1 MFSALT
7 NTTARRRGF
16 TLVELLVV
24 IAIIGVLIG
33 LLLPA
38 VQSAREAGRRIS
50 CNNNLKQ
57 MGLGLQ
63 VHADRT
69 PRGSDNLLPRIST
82 SGTGYNGSSGASWIV
97 AILSHMEEQNLANAI
112 TGTSY
117 NWTNSGTA
125 FPSGG
130 SIASG
135 STRLTWANCPS
146 FAGQATSGTYQTSD
160 YRANAGV
167 ISFTSSGVTGN
178 SNFPDNGGLS
188 FTDRIGFSAFSD
200 GLSKT
205 VIVSESRQDHNG
217 GQTTSGAGEYVYG
230 WLWHPS
236 RTGSMLLNNTGTST
250 VSGTA
255 GANIVALQWGPSSYH
270 SGRLVGHLFGDGHTE
285 FISADNISDANYT
298 ALTTRNNR
306 DVIGD
311 Y

>member
-1 MFSALT
+1 MSLSSF
-7 NTTARRRGF
+7 NTKRRAF

-57 MGLGLQ
+57 MGLGFH

-69 PRGSDNLLPRIST
+69 PKGSDNLFPRISS
-82 SGTGYNGSSGASWIV
+82 SGTGYAGSSGASWML
-97 AILSHMEEQNLANAI
+97 AIMGHMEEQNLVNAI

-117 NWTNSGTA
+117 NWTNTGTA
-125 FPSGG
+125 FPTGG
-130 SIASG
+130 TIASG
-135 STRLTWANCPS
+135 STRVNWANCPS
-146 FAGQATSGTYQTSD
+146 FGGQPMSGTYQTSD

-167 ISFTSSGVTGN
+167 IDYTNSTVTNN
-178 SNFPDNGGLS
+178 SAWPLNGGLS
-188 FTDRIGFSAFSD
+188 FTDRLGFSAYTD

-205 VIVSESRQDHNG
+205 VILSESRQDHNAG
-217 GQTTSGAGEYVYG
+217 TTNSASGEYIYG

-236 RTGSMLLNNTGTST
+236 RLSTAMLLNNTGSST
-250 VSGTA
+250 VSGTT
-255 GANIVALQWGPSSYH
+255 GQNIVSLAWGPSSYH

-306 DVIGD
+306 DVVGE